1 MKKLIIFLTLFV
13 AGLMAN
19 DLYAQMLTM
28 DYECAET
35 GDTGS
40 LLMTGSGIAFDFRG
54 QKISMIPSNVAPQG
68 MVYTN
73 MAGVNALMPFDLQ
86 SLILQIGRNTYTLQ
100 LSNARAVGAPS
111 AMTAPANNNGG
122 GSRIT
127 TKQCSLCHGKGW
139 IAGTSTP
146 TYGNS
151 SSYYCPDC
159 GRNVPASHSHD
170 KCPSCNGKGTIQ
182 SIR

>member
-1 MKKLIIFLTLFV
+1 MKNLIVFLTLFA

-19 DLYAQMLTM
+19 ELQAQMLTM

-40 LLMTGSGIAFDFRG
+40 LIMTGNGIVFDFGG
-54 QKISMIPSNVAPQG
+54 QKFSMVPSNVVSQG

-73 MAGVNALMPFDLQ
+73 MAGSYAVMPFDCQ
-86 SLILQIGRNTYTLQ
+86 SLILQIGRNSYTFQ
-100 LSNARAVGAPS
+100 LKNARAVGSYSSTTP
-111 AMTAPANNNGG
+111 PANNGAG
-122 GSRIT
+122 GSRVT

-151 SSYYCPDC
+151 TSYYCSDC

-170 KCPSCNGKGTIQ
+170 RCPSCNGKGTIQ
-182 SIR
+182 TIR